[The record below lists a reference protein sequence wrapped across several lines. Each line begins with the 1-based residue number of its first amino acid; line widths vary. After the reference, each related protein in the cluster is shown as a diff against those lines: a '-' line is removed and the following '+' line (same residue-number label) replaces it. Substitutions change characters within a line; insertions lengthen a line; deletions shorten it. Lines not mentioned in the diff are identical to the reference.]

1 MEQRMTALQQKVG
14 VQDGMIVDLKARLEV
29 FEKLQEDYW
38 VCQAALDGKVEDAT
52 LRAADFGRELREEV
66 RSLGD
71 KCSWDNNMIHKLRG
85 EAPSPDYQGRWSL
98 LLQGEGWRQA

>member
-38 VCQAALDGKVEDAT
+38 VCQAALDQKVEDAT
-52 LRAADFGRELREEV
+52 LRAADFGWELRE
-66 RSLGD
+66 RS
-71 KCSWDNNMIHKLRG
+71 SRW
-85 EAPSPDYQGRWSL
+85 ETSAPGITT
-98 LLQGEGWRQA
+98 